1 MRTIEIGAQ
10 FGIEH
15 LRCIQREVPDPGP
28 GEVLVQI
35 KAASLNY
42 RDLLVVNGARKV
54 SLPLVPV
61 SDGAGEVIAIGN
73 GVTRCAVGDRVMP
86 TFIQGWTSGPHPD
99 IENLPTLGGPLDGV
113 LVDFG
118 VWHESGLV
126 KIPPALSDIEAA
138 CMPCAALSAWNA
150 LFVSGSLRPGETVLI
165 QGTGGVSL
173 FGLQFAKAAGAQ
185 VIITSSSDEKLERAR
200 LLGADY
206 CINYKRTVE
215 WGKAAREFAPA
226 GVDYVIDIGG
236 AATFEQSL
244 VAIRNAGQISLVG
257 FVSGT
262 ATSFDVSQ
270 IGMKSAQIKGIRV
283 GNRDSLE
290 AMLRAVAHH
299 SIKPV
304 VDKVFAFGDAP
315 AGLRYLSQGVHFGKV
330 CISYS

>member
-1 MRTIEIGAQ
+1 MRTIQIGAQ
-10 FGIEH
+10 FGIENLQH
-15 LRCIQREVPDPGP
+15 VQRDMPEPGP

-35 KAASLNY
+35 HAASLNY
-42 RDLLVVNGARKV
+42 RDLLVVNGTRQV
-54 SLPLVPV
+54 CLPLVPV
-61 SDGAGEVIAIGN
+61 SDGAGKVIAVGS
-73 GVTRCAVGDRVMP
+73 GVSRCAVGDRVMP
-86 TFIQGWTSGPHPD
+86 TFIQGWLSGTHPA

-126 KIPPALSDIEAA
+126 TIPPSLTDSEAA
-138 CMPCAALSAWNA
+138 CLPCAALSAWNA

-206 CINYKRTVE
+206 CINYRSTPE
-215 WGKAAREFAPA
+215 WGKAAREFTAA

-244 VAIRNAGQISLVG
+244 LAIRNAGQISLVG

-290 AMLRAVAHH
+290 AMLKVVTQHA
-299 SIKPV
+299 IKPV
-304 VDKVFAFGDAP
+304 IDKVFAFEDAP
-315 AGLRYLSQGVHFGKV
+315 AGLHYLSQGLHFGKV